1 MSEQSGSKGE
11 KTKEKKKKK
20 KKKEK
25 KKKKKVHYFSPTFH
39 FGNIAAMASCVVFV
53 AALVAAVVLQGAEA
67 KLDLGS
73 LTEFGHPGVDLGA
86 Q

>member
-25 KKKKKVHYFSPTFH
+25 KKKKKKKKRKKKKKKRFTISHPLSILGTLQPWRLVLFSLRRLLPQLC
-39 FGNIAAMASCVVFV
+39 SKEPK
-53 AALVAAVVLQGAEA
+53 Q
-67 KLDLGS
+67 S
-73 LTEFGHPGVDLGA
+73 LTWAP
-86 Q
+86 

>member
-20 KKKEK
+20 KKRFTIS
-25 KKKKKVHYFSPTFH
+25 HTPTFH